1 MEVIAEN
8 HSKSKWGAVDPS
20 EGGRVYSTTP
30 APAEVQENLEK
41 TAEKMVGVRGSG
53 DAV

>member
-1 MEVIAEN
+1 MEDIAEN

-20 EGGRVYSTTP
+20 DGGRVYSTTP
-30 APAEVQENLEK
+30 APAEAQETLER
-41 TAEKMVGVRGSG
+41 TAGKMAGVRGSG